1 MKEAAFPPGKTLGVE
16 RRAVLGVHTNSQRT
30 ADLPLLPSHKA
41 LSAVR
46 QGEGFDGRGPSV
58 SRGAPV
64 LSHPHVHSSTSEAP
78 TRTQNYILHELTR
91 WRKWGKMNTTNRCTM
106 LWSAL
111 EIY

>member
-30 ADLPLLPSHKA
+30 AGLPLLPSHKA

-46 QGEGFDGRGPSV
+46 QGEGFDGRGPTV

-78 TRTQNYILHELTR
+78 NPHPELHLT
-91 WRKWGKMNTTNRCTM
+91 WTYKM
-106 LWSAL
+106 
-111 EIY
+111 EKVGEDEYHK